1 MIEVSITEIVLFA
14 WASIA
19 TGLYLKTKHEET
31 MVHKLFM
38 HLIEND
44 EAREE
49 MVKQFKLAQERGDV

>member
-19 TGLYLKTKHEET
+19 TGLYLKTKQEEF
-31 MVHKLFM
+31 MVRKLFM

-49 MVKQFKLAQERGDV
+49 MVKQFKLAQQRGDV

>member
-1 MIEVSITEIVLFA
+1 MIEISISEIVLFA

-19 TGLYLKTKHEET
+19 TGLYLKTKNEEN
-31 MVHKLFM
+31 MVRKLFM